1 MKKALLFTS
10 LGCFLLLSC
19 KKNRTCV
26 CDHTGVAKNSNV
38 SPNTKTYELAIKTFN
53 DTKRKAT
60 ESCDKY
66 GELPDSLANH
76 SDYEF
81 VSLCDLK

>member
-10 LGCFLLLSC
+10 LGCVLILSC
-19 KKNRTCV
+19 KKNRICDCV
-26 CDHTGVAKNSNV
+26 SSGVAKNANI
-38 SPNTKTYELAIKTFN
+38 SPNVKEYELEIKTFN
-53 DTKRKAT
+53 DTKKKAT

-76 SDYEF
+76 PDYEF